1 VNPYSQLKNALP
13 LNNQS
18 QGDLSYLYLLVS
30 ALESAYSSGFTGD
43 RPPGRYLVEQLEAAH
58 DPNTPAIVRIRTSL
72 QTAGQLD

>member
-1 VNPYSQLKNALP
+1 LNPYSILKNNLP
-13 LNNQS
+13 LSNLS
-18 QGDLSYLYLLVS
+18 QGDLSYLFLIVS

-58 DPNTPAIVRIRTSL
+58 GVHTPAIVRIRTSL